1 MTGNEFDKIGYG
13 HKKRWL
19 AAGMALVMTA
29 AAVCGCGSGAGGG
42 SAADKEGS
50 SDGTATDGNSLSPE
64 QGGDG
69 AAMGRYLEEET
80 KLTDYLE
87 GYRNHLFRLSDG
99 SLVISEPMQQ
109 LLVSKD
115 NGVTWEWEE
124 NDWLSPLIQD
134 NNYITS
140 IDFGADGTKGVVY
153 TYMDS
158 PEETAG
164 DGQEDDT
171 GSNEASENEQGSDD
185 ETGTDE
191 TEDAPEDDGQE
202 TSANDW
208 WITPLSAALVV
219 RPDGTQISVELP
231 AAEEDYPEHIWIA
244 DNGRV
249 FLGTYGGNVL
259 YEVKEDGSC
268 DSFLTL
274 DYSPQYIT
282 FLGNRMVIDGYEFES
297 LLIYDMDA
305 REYVTDEVLDTFVKE
320 NYADRTFNGGS
331 WCDLYFFPGGEDVIY
346 LAGDKGVHRHVIGGG
361 AMELIIDASL
371 SSFGNPAQHL
381 LSMIPLENN
390 EFMAIFQDARLV
402 RYVYDPTVPTVPN
415 ETVRAYSLTDNSPLR
430 QAISRYQSQNPEV
443 YVEYEIGMEE
453 GGSVTREDAL
463 KKLNTQIM
471 AGEGPDFL
479 ILNDMPV
486 DAYIEKGLLM
496 DVAPLIDSLEGEEK
510 LFDNIV
516 NAFRKDGKIYTVP
529 CDVNLP
535 MILCRE
541 KYLTDIQDLEDIA
554 DAVESLRA
562 DNPEKDLFRVC
573 SEKGIMRIFSVAY
586 APAWKTED
594 GGIDAEA
601 IRQFLIQTKRI
612 YDAQMD
618 GLPQETVEEY
628 ESRSEEF
635 LEYYGTAYEDDEY
648 FAYGLDDM
656 NYTMGFRQFLAGTL
670 GGPYSYSTLTSV
682 PRTKGFEDCVSI
694 PMDGEEGSTFCVHTL
709 AGISAASEN
718 KERAQGLLKTLLG
731 PEGVVTEGFSVNEA
745 AFEDSLYPEDYE
757 SPDEVYSDMA
767 YVEEDGTAHTWQ
779 TYWFTESQADE
790 LRNRIK
796 SVSRAYV
803 EDSVLEEAVYKAG
816 IAYMRGEMSV
826 EEAVADVEKSMAL
839 YLAE

>member
-185 ETGTDE
+185 EAGTDE

-208 WITPLSAALVV
+208 WITPLSAVLIV

-249 FLGTYGGNVL
+249 FFGTYGGNVL

-274 DYSPQYIT
+274 DASPQYIT

-331 WCDLYFFPGGEDVIY
+331 WYDLYF
-346 LAGDKGVHRHVIGGG
+346 
-361 AMELIIDASL
+361 
-371 SSFGNPAQHL
+371 
-381 LSMIPLENN
+381 
-390 EFMAIFQDARLV
+390 
-402 RYVYDPTVPTVPN
+402 
-415 ETVRAYSLTDNSPLR
+415 
-430 QAISRYQSQNPEV
+430 
-443 YVEYEIGMEE
+443 
-453 GGSVTREDAL
+453 
-463 KKLNTQIM
+463 
-471 AGEGPDFL
+471 
-479 ILNDMPV
+479 
-486 DAYIEKGLLM
+486 
-496 DVAPLIDSLEGEEK
+496 
-510 LFDNIV
+510 
-516 NAFRKDGKIYTVP
+516 
-529 CDVNLP
+529 
-535 MILCRE
+535 
-541 KYLTDIQDLEDIA
+541 
-554 DAVESLRA
+554 
-562 DNPEKDLFRVC
+562 
-573 SEKGIMRIFSVAY
+573 
-586 APAWKTED
+586 
-594 GGIDAEA
+594 
-601 IRQFLIQTKRI
+601 
-612 YDAQMD
+612 
-618 GLPQETVEEY
+618 
-628 ESRSEEF
+628 
-635 LEYYGTAYEDDEY
+635 
-648 FAYGLDDM
+648 
-656 NYTMGFRQFLAGTL
+656 
-670 GGPYSYSTLTSV
+670 
-682 PRTKGFEDCVSI
+682 VS
-694 PMDGEEGSTFCVHTL
+694 
-709 AGISAASEN
+709 A
-718 KERAQGLLKTLLG
+718 
-731 PEGVVTEGFSVNEA
+731 
-745 AFEDSLYPEDYE
+745 
-757 SPDEVYSDMA
+757 
-767 YVEEDGTAHTWQ
+767 
-779 TYWFTESQADE
+779 
-790 LRNRIK
+790 
-796 SVSRAYV
+796 
-803 EDSVLEEAVYKAG
+803 
-816 IAYMRGEMSV
+816 
-826 EEAVADVEKSMAL
+826 
-839 YLAE
+839 